1 MPVRNPSVDL
11 TAGARLLRS
20 AWSVGAECEVA
31 AVLTSVSAARWEN
44 CVTDL
49 SKPLASTSNHSTGEE
64 IQGAN
69 HAPNLG
75 KCPLPC
81 LFPRYSMWLCCS
93 LSKDA
98 SVTSARFTR

>member
-1 MPVRNPSVDL
+1 MDLPGEWARVRSI
-11 TAGARLLRS
+11 RS

-49 SKPLASTSNHSTGEE
+49 SKPLASTSKETTGEE
-64 IQGAN
+64 NYSAN
-69 HAPNLG
+69 NTPHLR

-81 LFPRYSMWLCCS
+81 LFPRYAMWLCCS
-93 LSKDA
+93 LFKDA
-98 SVTSARFTR
+98 SVTSARFTK